1 MILNSSIPLWIF
13 GLDTGDVEM
22 IRHWVRQGHLPAIGS
37 LLGRGCWAVVSGPEM
52 VAEYGAAL
60 TLFSGVSRADHGYYY
75 MRQLQ
80 PGTYNLVRVDPEDV
94 QGAPPFWAHLAGA
107 NRRVL
112 IIDVPDIALVPGLPG
127 FQISNWGTH
136 HSPRDPATEPPELL
150 REVLEVAG
158 PRIRADVEPDSTFEK
173 DQQLLQTWRQRAKA
187 RGKLCRR
194 LLQEGSF
201 DLINITFSETDPAT
215 TQFWKYREDAKGQGR
230 VPGTSLRHAIRETFE
245 VIDRELA
252 SLLAL
257 LPSEANVILYCLYG
271 QEDNYPPCTLTE
283 EFCRKLG
290 YHVARPPAP
299 GSFRLLDLARR
310 FVPQSIRLRISRRL
324 PAGMQE
330 NLLASQLLGGTDWS
344 QTRAFAIP
352 SLYTGFI
359 RVNLRGREPQG
370 IVSSGQEYRRLL
382 DDLENDLRQL
392 QDPVDGQSAVRR
404 GEDRA
409 DRHHFPQSPFLQC
422 RLGTKIQR
430 VKPVVETHHAQ
441 DSGGAPRLQYRA
453 GAGFVHCQWFLDIHR
468 QARLQRSQSGLRMQ
482 GRGQADNK
490 GVHRGAGQQLA
501 VVAKFSSPRE
511 KGLRRLPML
520 RLGLGQGGDPAHGH
534 APQLRQVNQLRNS
547 PASRY
552 PQLQGFQT
560 PARHWHLLILY
571 RGFGTPAI
579 RD

>member
-1 MILNSSIPLWIF
+1 MTLKSSIPLWIF

-60 TLFSGVSRADHGYYY
+60 TLFSGVSRPDHGYYY

-127 FQISNWGTH
+127 CQISNWGTH

-158 PRIRADVEPDSTFEK
+158 PRIRADVDPDSTFEK

-187 RGKLCRR
+187 RGRLCRR

-257 LPSEANVILYCLYG
+257 LPSEANVIFYCLYG

-330 NLLASQLLGGTDWS
+330 NLLASQLLRGTDWS
-344 QTRAFAIP
+344 RTRAFAIP

-392 QDPVDGQSAVRR
+392 QDPVDGQPAVRR
-404 GEDRA
+404 
-409 DRHHFPQSPFLQC
+409 
-422 RLGTKIQR
+422 
-430 VKPVVETHHAQ
+430 
-441 DSGGAPRLQYRA
+441 
-453 GAGFVHCQWFLDIHR
+453 
-468 QARLQRSQSGLRMQ
+468 
-482 GRGQADNK
+482 
-490 GVHRGAGQQLA
+490 VHRSTALFG
-501 VVAKFSSPRE
+501 KEPPW
-511 KGLRRLPML
+511 RLPDL
-520 RLGLGQGGDPAHGH
+520 FVEWKPSAHLMERILHSRGE
-534 APQLRQVNQLRNS
+534 LRQPRPSYCSESQESLQGLLIAAGPSIR
-547 PASRY
+547 R
-552 PQLQGFQT
+552 QGFQGEISVLDVAPT
-560 PARHWHLLILY
+560 CLRLLGRPVPSSMKGRVLEEWL
-571 RGFGTPAI
+571 GE
-579 RD
+579 

>member
-1 MILNSSIPLWIF
+1 MTLNSSIPLWIF

-37 LLGRGCWAVVSGPEM
+37 LLERGCWALVGGSEM

-80 PGTYNLVRVDPEDV
+80 PGTYKLLRVDPEDV

-136 HSPRDPATEPPELL
+136 HSPRDPATEPPELP

-194 LLQEGSF
+194 L
-201 DLINITFSETDPAT
+201 
-215 TQFWKYREDAKGQGR
+215 
-230 VPGTSLRHAIRETFE
+230 PG
-245 VIDRELA
+245 
-252 SLLAL
+252 
-257 LPSEANVILYCLYG
+257 
-271 QEDNYPPCTLTE
+271 
-283 EFCRKLG
+283 
-290 YHVARPPAP
+290 
-299 GSFRLLDLARR
+299 
-310 FVPQSIRLRISRRL
+310 
-324 PAGMQE
+324 GMQE
-330 NLLASQLLGGTDWS
+330 NLLASQLLRGTDWS

-370 IVSSGQEYRRLL
+370 IVSSGQKYRRLL

-392 QDPVDGQSAVRR
+392 QDPVDGQPAVRR